1 MLVRRRRRE
10 TPLWVDVLFGAAAGV
25 VGTLM
30 MSPTRNAIARFQSEE
45 DKRREVEVSYSDKS
59 PARAAKKL
67 TEPLGIELRD
77 PKLAGHVISWTYGTL
92 WGVAYALISR
102 RDQAPLPL
110 LGGLALGAGLWAI
123 GDEIFVPALRLAPGP
138 TKFPVSTHA
147 KALGCHLAYGSGVD
161 LGLRALRA
169 ASQALVR

>member
-1 MLVRRRRRE
+1 MLLRRRRRE
-10 TPLWVDVLFGAAAGV
+10 TPLWVDLLLGAAAGAL
-25 VGTLM
+25 GTFT
-30 MSPTRNAIARFQSEE
+30 MSPARNAIARFQSEE
-45 DKRREVEVSYSDKS
+45 DQRREVEASYSDKS

-67 TEPLGIELRD
+67 AEPLGIELRD
-77 PKLAGHVISWTYGTL
+77 PKRAGHVISWTYGTL

-102 RDQAPLPL
+102 RNQAPLPL

-138 TKFPVSTHA
+138 TRFPVSTHA

-161 LGLRALRA
+161 LGLRTLRA
-169 ASQALVR
+169 ASRAFLH